1 MRVGFLLALL
11 AGGVFYSY
19 FAFAELH
26 FLSAAGRLGP
36 GFFPRIIGIGLI
48 AVCLLGLSQD
58 IARMRS
64 DDMRSAFWPSVLAVA
79 ALSAGMI
86 WLFTLVGGALAMAA
100 FLLAALS
107 ILNRGRVL
115 QNLVITVFLPLGV
128 YFLFDV
134 WLNASL
140 PEGRLPLP
148 I

>member
-11 AGGVFYSY
+11 AGAVFYSY
-19 FAFAELH
+19 FAFAELV
-26 FLSAAGRLGP
+26 FLSTTGRLGP
-36 GFFPRIIGIGLI
+36 GFFPRIVGVGLI
-48 AVCLLGLSQD
+48 AVCLLGLPQD

-64 DDMRSAFWPSVLAVA
+64 DNMRSAFWPPVLVVA

-86 WLFTLVGGALAMAA
+86 WLFTLVGGTLAMAV

-107 ILNRGRVL
+107 VLNRGRIL
-115 QNLVITVFLPLGV
+115 QNVTIAVLLPTGV

-134 WLNASL
+134 WLNASM
-140 PEGRLPLP
+140 PEGILPLP

>member
-11 AGGVFYSY
+11 AGALFYSY
-19 FAFAELH
+19 VAFADLA

-36 GFFPRIIGIGLI
+36 GFFPRLIGVGL
-48 AVCLLGLSQD
+48 VLFCLLCLAQD
-58 IARMRS
+58 VRRMR
-64 DDMRSAFWPSVLAVA
+64 DDDTRSPYWPTILVIM

-86 WLFTLVGGALAMAA
+86 GLFSLVGGTLAMGI

-107 ILNRGRVL
+107 ALNRGHVV
-115 QNLVITVFLPLGV
+115 QNLAVAVLLPLGI

-134 WLNASL
+134 WLNASM
-140 PEGRLPLP
+140 PEGRWPLP